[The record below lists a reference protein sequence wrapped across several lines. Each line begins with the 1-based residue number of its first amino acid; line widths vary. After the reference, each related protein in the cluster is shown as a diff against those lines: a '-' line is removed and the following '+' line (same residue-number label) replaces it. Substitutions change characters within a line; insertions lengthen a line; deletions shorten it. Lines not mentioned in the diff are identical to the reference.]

1 MRCASRAANGPDHLG
16 LCRRVLLDSYMK
28 KAFENN
34 DVFSSDRFRRFLKP
48 GGEEGD
54 GGLGVGCEGALVFLL
69 CFRCLPSP
77 RALLLQGHSAVLPLP
92 SVSETVPHRA
102 VPPSRYKHSGYLGVT
117 RANQKTYRAKIDRT
131 TAVRMWVCVVS
142 LCSRRRRH
150 RRFYP
155 VSFRLL
161 PVPFV
166 SVRRQH
172 RRCCVFCPARPTRAV
187 TGR

>member
-54 GGLGVGCEGALVFLL
+54 GGLGVGCEGALVLSAVLPLPSFSEGTASPRAFCCASAAFRLRGHCFSKGILL

-77 RALLLQGHSAVLPLP
+77 RQCLTVRSLPPGTSTPATSA
-92 SVSETVPHRA
+92 
-102 VPPSRYKHSGYLGVT
+102 
-117 RANQKTYRAKIDRT
+117 
-131 TAVRMWVCVVS
+131 
-142 LCSRRRRH
+142 
-150 RRFYP
+150 
-155 VSFRLL
+155 
-161 PVPFV
+161 
-166 SVRRQH
+166 
-172 RRCCVFCPARPTRAV
+172 
-187 TGR
+187 